1 MGDICHIIGAGDFY
15 REHLFCSKG
24 DFVIAADAG
33 YSYLINVG
41 ITPNVTIGDFDS
53 LGLVPDT
60 EKIVLPVNKNDTDT
74 GYAAR
79 WAYNKGFRRFELH
92 GCTGGRFDHT
102 IANIQTAA
110 MLSRLGCDVRIHDK
124 LYTYYALTD
133 SEISFDS
140 KASGTVSVF
149 AHGSKA
155 TVSIEGLEYEL
166 NSAVIDPFYPLGV
179 SNAFTSQKSRILVH
193 SGTVLVIAPSD
204 TIGTI
209 KI

>member
-1 MGDICHIIGAGDFY
+1 MNGICHIIGAGDFY
-15 REHLFCSKG
+15 KEHLRYGEG
-24 DFVIAADAG
+24 DFLIAADAG
-33 YSYLINVG
+33 YSYLKSVG
-41 ITPNVTIGDFDS
+41 LSPDVTIGDFDS
-53 LGLVPDT
+53 LGQVPDT
-60 EKIVLPVNKNDTDT
+60 EKIILPVNKNDTDT

-102 IANIQTAA
+102 IANLQTAA

-133 SEISFDS
+133 SSISFGS
-140 KASGTVSVF
+140 EAIGTVSVL

-166 NSAVIDPFYPLGV
+166 NSTVIDPFYPLGV
-179 SNAFTSQKSRILVH
+179 SNAFTSQKSRITVH
-193 SGTVLVIAPSD
+193 SGTILVIAPSD
-204 TIGTI
+204 TVGTI